1 MTSAPSSPAPPAQR
15 AHRFVVPTLLVLGTL
30 LAVVSIFAVFANRQV
45 LNSDNWADTSSD
57 LLASPAIRT
66 QVSDFLVDQVYSNVD
81 VKGEVAGALPKR
93 LQPLAGP
100 AANGLRELAEKR
112 MNKLLGRPKV
122 QEAWKG
128 ANRITA
134 QQFINIAE
142 GNSKAVTAQGNAV
155 VLNLDVILKELIQR
169 LGLPRS
175 LSDKIPESAGKITV
189 MNSSQISTVQNGTN
203 LLKSLAIVLPVLA
216 FGMFG
221 LAVFLARDR
230 RRQTLLA
237 VGIDFVV
244 AGLLVLIARNVLG
257 NHVVNTLATTDAVR
271 PAAEDAWSIGTRIL
285 HDVAQAMVI
294 AGIPIILAAWLAG
307 PMRPAVAFRRSVAPW
322 LRESP
327 AATYGVVAAIVL
339 LVIAWAPI
347 PATRMP
353 IPVLIM
359 IGLVILGTEVLRRQ
373 TEREFP
379 DATVEGTRASFSA
392 GATRARRA
400 VFGPHG
406 ATNGDRGGP
415 AAEPMPDKVAQLE
428 RLSAL
433 HDTGALTDEEFAAEK
448 RVLVGGGL
456 SA

>member
-1 MTSAPSSPAPPAQR
+1 MTSAPPPAAPAHR
-15 AHRFVVPTLLVLGTL
+15 AHRFTVPALLTVGTI
-30 LAVVSIFAVFANRQV
+30 LAVISIFAVFANRQV
-45 LNSDNWADTSSD
+45 LNADNWADTSSQ
-57 LLASPAIRT
+57 LLASPAVRT
-66 QVSDFLVDQVYSNVD
+66 QVSDYLVDQVYSNVD

-112 MNKLLGRPKV
+112 MDRLLGRPKV

-128 ANRITA
+128 ANKITA
-134 QQFINIAE
+134 EQFINLAE

-175 LSDKIPESAGKITV
+175 LGDKVPASAGKITV
-189 MNSSQISTVQNGTN
+189 MSSSQISTIQSAANV
-203 LLKSLAIVLPVLA
+203 LKNLAIVLPVLA

-230 RRQTLLA
+230 RRHTLMT
-237 VGIDFVV
+237 VGIDIVL
-244 AGLLVLIARNVLG
+244 AGVLVLIARRVLG
-257 NHVVNTLATTDAVR
+257 NHVVDALATTDAVR
-271 PAAEDAWSIGTRIL
+271 PAAEDVWSIGTGIL
-285 HDVAQAMVI
+285 QNVAQAMVI
-294 AGIPIILAAWLAG
+294 GGIPIIFCAWLAG
-307 PMRPAVAFRRSVAPW
+307 PPRPAVAFRRATAPW

-327 AATYGVVAAIVL
+327 GLTYGVVAAIVL
-339 LVIAWAPI
+339 LVIAWGPI
-347 PATRMP
+347 PATRMA

-373 TEREFP
+373 TALEFP

-392 GATRARRA
+392 GATRARKA

-406 ATNGDRGGP
+406 ATNGDRGTHGG
-415 AAEPMPDKVAQLE
+415 EPMPDTVAQLE

-448 RVLVGGGL
+448 RVLVGQGL